1 LIIDYR
7 NTPTEEVPQERKRQT
22 KLLNL
27 FLALVAIEPE
37 DLRDAKTAT
46 ITEEFRKHYKD
57 VVDLGYLFFFLLLS
71 INLHPYQQQLQ
82 QQGRQPNSF
91 SRY

>member
-57 VVDLGYLFFFLLLS
+57 VVDLGNYFLFFFSLLLQSCSS

-82 QQGRQPNSF
+82 Q
-91 SRY
+91 